1 MATLSL
7 FNSFKETAFEGINM
21 GSDTFKVALSNTA
34 PSAANTVFSDIT
46 EIAAGSGYTAGG
58 ATLAGVT
65 SAQTAGAYKW
75 SFNDVVFTA
84 AGGPIGPFRY
94 AVIYDTT
101 ATNALVGW
109 LDIGSATTLSDG
121 QTLTLDVNPTT
132 GVITA

>member
-84 AGGPIGPFRY
+84 AGGRGP
-94 AVIYDTT
+94 
-101 ATNALVGW
+101 
-109 LDIGSATTLSDG
+109 G
-121 QTLTLDVNPTT
+121 Q
-132 GVITA
+132 